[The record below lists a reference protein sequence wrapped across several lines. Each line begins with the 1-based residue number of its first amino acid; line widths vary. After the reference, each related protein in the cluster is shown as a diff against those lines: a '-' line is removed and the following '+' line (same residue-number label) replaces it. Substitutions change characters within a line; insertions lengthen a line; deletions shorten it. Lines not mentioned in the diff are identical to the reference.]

1 MKIRIVDI
9 ANKAEVSAGTVDRFI
24 HQRGKISKKAT
35 EKIQKAIKEL
45 GYEPDI
51 LARNL
56 ALKKELKIICLLPNP
71 KDTKYWER
79 PDAGIDKA
87 IKELSSFKVTI
98 EKIYFKP
105 TLNSFQEVCN
115 QAIKNNADGI
125 IYVPMFFNESIVF
138 AEKLTK
144 LEIPFIQINIHQAGV
159 NPLSFI
165 GQHAYDAGK
174 VAASLCQMALRDNQ
188 EILITYISK
197 EQQDYSHHHARIEGF
212 LQFFDNST
220 CNKPPIH
227 HLNLRIDETESSY
240 KKQLINFLSEHP
252 EISVIYVPN
261 SRAYQIASILQTSDN
276 ANKMVIGFDTL
287 TENVQYLKEGVIDIL
302 IGQQSK
308 AQGFNAVMLLF
319 NVLFKKDKIPVT
331 NYLPIDILNKEN
343 INYYEGLL

>member
-9 ANKAEVSAGTVDRFI
+9 AKQAGVSAGTVDRYI
-24 HQRGKISKKAT
+24 HQRGKVSKRAA
-35 EKIQKAIKEL
+35 EKIQKAVKEL

-51 LARNL
+51 MARNL
-56 ALKKELKIICLLPNP
+56 ALKKELKIVCLLPNP

-87 IKELSSFKVTI
+87 IKELTSFKVKV
-98 EKIYFKP
+98 EKIYFTPK
-105 TLNSFQEVCN
+105 LDAFKEACES
-115 QAIKNNADGI
+115 ALHSHADGLL
-125 IYVPMFFNESIVF
+125 YVPMFIDASMSF
-138 AEKLTK
+138 AEKLNE
-144 LEIPFIQINIHQAGV
+144 LNIPFIQINIHHPEAQ
-159 NPLSFI
+159 PKSFI
-165 GQHAYDAGK
+165 GQSAIDAGK
-174 VAASLCQMALRDNQ
+174 VAARLCQMTLRDKQ

-212 LQFFDNST
+212 LQFFDIST

-287 TENVQYLKEGVIDIL
+287 TENVRYLKEGVIDIL

-308 AQGFNAVMLLF
+308 AQGYNAVMLLF